1 MNLQVFIFGRTVQYI
16 RANLVRVKEMATVY
30 GNLLKIQMHKYMK
43 ETIKM
48 IRKVALEFI
57 NGLMDLTM
65 KVISKRIK
73 NMVQAKQDT
82 KMANK
87 LYQNGKAEEV

>member
-1 MNLQVFIFGRTVQYI
+1 
-16 RANLVRVKEMATVY
+16 MATVY

-73 NMVQAKQDT
+73 NMV
-82 KMANK
+82 
-87 LYQNGKAEEV
+87 

>member
-1 MNLQVFIFGRTVQYI
+1 MVQYI
-16 RANLVRVKEMATVY
+16 RASSVRVKETVMVY

-48 IRKVALEFI
+48 IRKMALEFI

-65 KVISKRIK
+65 KAISKMIK
-73 NMVQAKQDT
+73 SM
-82 KMANK
+82 
-87 LYQNGKAEEV
+87 E